1 MRFGLPLPDRIRDA
15 PELNFGSELYY
26 IGFLDLTSC
35 RNIGMGLGPIPL
47 LAILEYCLIKGI
59 EGEQQEDF
67 LWFIQRLDSK
77 YLEWSATRAKPK

>member
-1 MRFGLPLPDRIRDA
+1 MRFGLPLPDRIRNA
-15 PELNFGSELYY
+15 PELNIGSELYY

-35 RNIGMGLGPIPL
+35 RILGMGLGPIPL

-67 LWFIQRLDSK
+67 VWFVQRLDSR
-77 YLEWSATRAKPK
+77 YLEWGAARAKSK